1 MNKFEV
7 LLFDLGGVLAD
18 FRGFERL
25 LEFIPQDIDIEDMRK
40 SWLLSPSIKQF
51 ETGKSDTME
60 FASDFINEWALT
72 ITPSQFID
80 EFFMNEDLNRVTLF
94 INLKGEHYGNNES
107 S

>member
-1 MNKFEV
+1 MMNKFEV

-25 LEFIPQDIDIEDMRK
+25 LEFIPKKVDIEDMKKR
-40 SWLLSPSIKQF
+40 WLLSPSIKKF

-72 ITPSQFID
+72 MTPSQFID
-80 EFFMNEDLNRVTLF
+80 EFSIWLQGPYEGALSLLYS
-94 INLKGEHYGNNES
+94 LKADCL
-107 S
+107 